1 MAFMSKLNVLI
12 PGENGAPDVTEQY
25 DIAALQLV
33 QATNREPYSV
43 GDSTTPVY
51 FQDGIPY
58 ECEISGG
65 GGAGGSTVSIT
76 PNYTGGN
83 LVAKYKI
90 DGKAGALY
98 SPKVGTAY
106 KRTKLWE
113 MGDLASGL
121 SNVGDNND
129 SKPLS
134 SSISN
139 YSFLLIHYAPSNNI
153 NEARTMMLDAKLL
166 ANAVGSQTA
175 FFSCHYLSD
184 VFIKCKFKTQ
194 TTIEVVESSSLPL
207 PNDQSLK
214 CVVKQIDGLIF
225 GVSGE
230 DLTQGLNVI
239 ETLWGPGSADVID
252 QIYNFKKD
260 AIIDDYNF
268 IYIHYCE
275 TASPYDEK
283 ILILDETTIKKG
295 LKPEGAGGPQSY
307 FTCYITDN
315 LYIKGLFINEK
326 QFKIVEFVDDGLRHC
341 VIKQIDGVSLG
352 ASNVPS
358 GGGGDTSDCMKKG
371 IDYVTAGKADG
382 SEIGDNATA
391 EGFNNIADGDYS
403 HAEGTTTYAHGGS
416 SHAEGS
422 STYAEGSDAHAEGE
436 GTYAGGIASHSEGIE
451 TSAYKM
457 GAHAEG
463 AFTSVNSAHSHSE
476 GSHTSVMEILAF
488 NPYTQKEEWSVGGH
502 SEGYYTYASGWG
514 AHSEG
519 YFTTASGSE
528 SHTEGHNTYS
538 FSGHSEGSST
548 SSLTRAHA
556 EGMNTCAIGT
566 ASHAEGGGTTVN
578 QTVAVG
584 NQSHAE
590 GRMTTACGEGSHAE
604 GFKSYA
610 IGKYAH
616 AEGGYTSTAPNV
628 NWSGT
633 YANGESSHAEGF
645 RTYANGNNAHAEGQ
659 YSTADGRNAHAEGY
673 KTSACGESSHA
684 EGGWNNLPF
693 ESAKG
698 GTFARGDNSH
708 AEGYMTY
715 AEGYITHAEGYKTT
729 AYSYN
734 STSTILQQANHAEGV
749 YTSASGRGCHSEGYG
764 ASSNS
769 VVAFGDGSHAE
780 GCYTTAYGAI
790 NTSQYTLPSGTH
802 AEGTKTYAY
811 SGQHVEGRWN
821 EPNSNLAHIMG
832 GGTSAQ
838 TKNVFTI
845 DWQGNVVCKSLSQ
858 TSSRKVKNNIKN
870 MSEQEAKKIL
880 QLRPVSFDYI
890 EGEGDKNCYGLIA
903 EEVQEIGINYP
914 IFNGYMS
921 SKNEECLQLDYS
933 KFVPY
938 LIKMIQ
944 IQEERINTLEQK
956 LREKE

>member
-1 MAFMSKLNVLI
+1 MALMSKVNVLI

-65 GGAGGSTVSIT
+65 GGTGGSTVSIT

-153 NEARTMMLDAKLL
+153 NEARTMMLDAQLL

-239 ETLWGPGSADVID
+239 ETLWGPGSADVVD

-283 ILILDETTIKKG
+283 ILILDETTIKEG
-295 LKPEGAGGPQSY
+295 LQPESAGGPQSY

-326 QFKIVEFVDDGLRHC
+326 QFKVVEVIDDGLRHC

-352 ASNVPS
+352 ASNVPG

-382 SEIGDNATA
+382 SEIGQHATA
-391 EGFNNIADGDYS
+391 EGYQTIAY
-403 HAEGTTTYAHGGS
+403 
-416 SHAEGS
+416 
-422 STYAEGSDAHAEGE
+422 GE
-436 GTYAGGIASHSEGIE
+436 
-451 TSAYKM
+451 
-457 GAHAEG
+457 
-463 AFTSVNSAHSHSE
+463 
-476 GSHTSVMEILAF
+476 
-488 NPYTQKEEWSVGGH
+488 
-502 SEGYYTYASGWG
+502 
-514 AHSEG
+514 
-519 YFTTASGSE
+519 
-528 SHTEGHNTYS
+528 
-538 FSGHSEGSST
+538 
-548 SSLTRAHA
+548 
-556 EGMNTCAIGT
+556 
-566 ASHAEGGGTTVN
+566 
-578 QTVAVG
+578 
-584 NQSHAE
+584 
-590 GRMTTACGEGSHAE
+590 
-604 GFKSYA
+604 
-610 IGKYAH
+610 
-616 AEGGYTSTAPNV
+616 
-628 NWSGT
+628 
-633 YANGESSHAEGF
+633 
-645 RTYANGNNAHAEGQ
+645 
-659 YSTADGRNAHAEGY
+659 
-673 KTSACGESSHA
+673 
-684 EGGWNNLPF
+684 
-693 ESAKG
+693 
-698 GTFARGDNSH
+698 FA
-708 AEGYMTY
+708 
-715 AEGYITHAEGYKTT
+715 HAEGYKTT
-729 AYSYN
+729 AYGDAHTEGSYTYAGN
-734 STSTILQQANHAEGV
+734 NGSGAHAEGNDTTAIGEAAHAEGMYNIAEGNRSHAEGYYTEV
-749 YTSASGRGCHSEGYG
+749 YGQASHVEGFFTCAQSSYSHAEGSGTTTAGNGGAHAEGGYTYSSGVYSHTEGYSTTAEGDYSHAEGENTYASGMNSHAEGYYTVCESG
-764 ASSNS
+764 HAEGDGTTSS
-769 VVAFGDGSHAE
+769 GIGSHAE
-780 GCYTTAYGAI
+780 GYYTYAYGQGA
-790 NTSQYTLPSGTH
+790 H
-802 AEGTKTYAY
+802 AEGWY
-811 SGQHVEGRWN
+811 SNARDIPKQ
-821 EPNSNLAHIMG
+821 
-832 GGTSAQ
+832 
-838 TKNVFTI
+838 
-845 DWQGNVVCKSLSQ
+845 
-858 TSSRKVKNNIKN
+858 
-870 MSEQEAKKIL
+870 
-880 QLRPVSFDYI
+880 
-890 EGEGDKNCYGLIA
+890 
-903 EEVQEIGINYP
+903 
-914 IFNGYMS
+914 
-921 SKNEECLQLDYS
+921 
-933 KFVPY
+933 
-938 LIKMIQ
+938 Q
-944 IQEERINTLEQK
+944 IQVHIQK
-956 LREKE
+956 VIQLLL